1 MSNTNPARLTLAVLA
16 AIGVGAVSA
25 LPAAAGSAGRQP
37 PPQILEATES
47 SAEDLIDYAL
57 DNDRSRVV
65 AGAQKLNR
73 TAAQAVPVLRGAGPT
88 NAQLSALRQRAARVA
103 SVSRSGRF
111 ITVALAANAVSELM
125 PGLYS
130 RFSVAIPPAVL
141 SLDYLEREAQL
152 RARAGQKARVP
163 ALVERLATSWSGLR
177 ARVRARGG
185 RKEAA
190 AFDKHVA
197 AMKRLAPAAGVGLQ
211 READVG
217 LELVDD
223 LENVFG

>member
-1 MSNTNPARLTLAVLA
+1 MKRAAAGLTLVLLLTV
-16 AIGVGAVSA
+16 GVGAGSA
-25 LPAAAGSAGRQP
+25 LPARGADAAKKP
-37 PPQILEATES
+37 PPQILDATES
-47 SAEDLIDYAL
+47 SAEDLIDDAL
-57 DNDRSRVV
+57 AGNRSRVV
-65 AGAQKLNR
+65 AGAQQLKR

-88 NAQLSALRQRAARVA
+88 NAQLRALRERSARVA
-103 SVSRSGRF
+103 AVSRSGRF

-125 PGLYS
+125 PGLFGKFAVS
-130 RFSVAIPPAVL
+130 IPPAVL

-152 RARAGQKARVP
+152 RARAGQKSRVP
-163 ALVERLATSWSGLR
+163 PLVDHLASTWSGLR
-177 ARVRARGG
+177 ARVRSRGG

-197 AMKRLAPAAGVGLQ
+197 AMKRLAPAAGGALQ